1 MPSGHPWPCRRCLP
15 VRRKDSWYV
24 DGGLVNPVSVSVCR
38 ALGADVVVAVNL
50 NLNGALLPGLARAG
64 AQAKDV
70 REVKAAKAAKASDCP
85 PGADSAAGGAPLAE
99 GIRNQLGRMART
111 VKDCAPDWLG
121 LVKGEAEASKPVPPG
136 ILETVLASVNIAQDR
151 IARSRMAGDPPDV
164 LVTPRLGHLGLLDF
178 HRAEEAIAEGRWATE
193 EMRSAIEFA
202 IPDAGPAH
210 GSPEQA

>member
-1 MPSGHPWPCRRCLP
+1 MDHSGGETQIFPMDQAKYGRISHPAVTASVWTVEQLEE
-15 VRRKDSWYV
+15 VVSGKEV
-24 DGGLVNPVSVSVCR
+24 GGVYLDASVCT
-38 ALGADVVVAVNL
+38 
-50 NLNGALLPGLARAG
+50 
-64 AQAKDV
+64 
-70 REVKAAKAAKASDCP
+70 RENAAKVHESGKRAYLMLP
-85 PGADSAAGGAPLAE
+85 QVWRE
-99 GIRNQLGRMART
+99 GMART